1 MTRQTSAFEARCST
15 SDGVRVAAVI
25 PALNEANAIAAVV
38 EGIRTFVER
47 VIVVDDGSEDAT
59 GERARAAGAEVLR
72 HDRNAGKG
80 HAVRTGLQ
88 RVMEGGFT
96 HVLLLD
102 GDMQHLPQEAA
113 QLIRTAADSGADA
126 VLGERRFFRENMPA
140 SRYHANR
147 LGSVVLSWFIGV
159 RLRDTQCGFRIFRLD
174 SLRRLRLRATGY
186 EIETEMLV
194 KVTRRGGRLA
204 SVPITAVYASER
216 SKLRPVRDTTRTCFL
231 AVYYRFL
238 ERV

>member
-1 MTRQTSAFEARCST
+1 VSI
-15 SDGVRVAAVI
+15 RVAAVI
-25 PALNEANAIAAVV
+25 PAFNEAGAIGSVV
-38 EGIRTFVER
+38 TGIRGIVDQVF
-47 VIVVDDGSEDAT
+47 VVDDGSADET
-59 GERARAAGAEVLR
+59 SRRAAEAGASVLR
-72 HDRNAGKG
+72 HQRNAGKG
-80 HAVRTGLQ
+80 NAVRTGLT
-88 RVMEGGFT
+88 RVMEGPFT

-102 GDMQHLPQEAA
+102 GDMQHLPAEAA
-113 QLIRTAADSGADA
+113 TLINAATESGADA

-159 RLRDTQCGFRIFRLD
+159 RLRDTQCGFRIFRID
-174 SLRRLRLRATGY
+174 ALRRLRLRATGY

-194 KVTRRGGRLA
+194 KVRRRGGRLA
-204 SVPITAVYASER
+204 SVPITAVYGNEQ

>member
-1 MTRQTSAFEARCST
+1 MSI
-15 SDGVRVAAVI
+15 RVAAVI
-25 PALNEANAIAAVV
+25 PAFNEAGAIGSVV
-38 EGIRTFVER
+38 TGIRGIVDQVF
-47 VIVVDDGSEDAT
+47 VVDDGSADET
-59 GERARAAGAEVLR
+59 SRRAAEAGASVLR
-72 HDRNAGKG
+72 HQRNAGKG
-80 HAVRTGLQ
+80 NAVRTGLT
-88 RVMEGGFT
+88 RVMEGPFT

-102 GDMQHLPQEAA
+102 GDMQHLPAEAA
-113 QLIRTAADSGADA
+113 TLINAAAESGADA

-159 RLRDTQCGFRIFRLD
+159 RLRDTQCGFRIFRID
-174 SLRRLRLRATGY
+174 ALRRLRLRATGY

-194 KVTRRGGRLA
+194 KVRRRGGRLA
-204 SVPITAVYASER
+204 SVPITAVYGNEQ

>member
-1 MTRQTSAFEARCST
+1 MT
-15 SDGVRVAAVI
+15 GIRVAAVI
-25 PALNEANAIAAVV
+25 PAFNEAAAIASVV
-38 EGIRTFVER
+38 AGIRGIVDQVF
-47 VIVVDDGSEDAT
+47 VVDDGSEDETAI
-59 GERARAAGAEVLR
+59 RAAEAGALVLR
-72 HDRNAGKG
+72 HERNGGKG
-80 HAVRTGLQ
+80 NAVRTGLTK
-88 RVMEGGFT
+88 VLEGPFT

-102 GDMQHLPQEAA
+102 GDMQHLPTEAA
-113 QLIRTAADSGADA
+113 TLITTAANSGADA

-194 KVTRRGGRLA
+194 KVRRRGGRLA
-204 SVPITAVYASER
+204 SVPITAVYGNEQ

>member
-1 MTRQTSAFEARCST
+1 MT
-15 SDGVRVAAVI
+15 GIRVAAVI
-25 PALNEANAIAAVV
+25 PAFNEAAAIARVV
-38 EGIRTFVER
+38 AGIRGIVDQVF
-47 VIVVDDGSEDAT
+47 VVDDGSEDETAS
-59 GERARAAGAEVLR
+59 RAAEAGAVVLR
-72 HDRNAGKG
+72 HERNGGKG
-80 HAVRTGLQ
+80 NAVRTGLAK
-88 RVMEGGFT
+88 VLEGPFT

-102 GDMQHLPQEAA
+102 GDMQHLPTEAA
-113 QLIRTAADSGADA
+113 TLITTAANSGADA

-159 RLRDTQCGFRIFRLD
+159 RLRDTQCGFRIFRVD

-194 KVTRRGGRLA
+194 KVRRRGGRLA
-204 SVPITAVYASER
+204 SVPITAVYGNEQ